1 MATATRTLDL
11 ELAELR
17 LRMRSTL
24 HDPAHPIAEKM
35 SRFRTLLDESLRCG
49 AHAQSPHPL
58 LEDSL

>member
-1 MATATRTLDL
+1 MATATQNLQM

-24 HDPAHPIAEKM
+24 HDPARPIADKM
-35 SRFRTLLDESLRCG
+35 SDFRTLLHESLRCG
-49 AHAQSPHPL
+49 ASTGNTKPL